1 MARMAGTELKA
12 NFSDL
17 IGHIEVGKFD
27 VGLIKLN
34 MTCIRDKFGERHPKA
49 IEMEVINRSV

>member
-1 MARMAGTELKA
+1 MAGTELKA

-17 IGHIEVGKFD
+17 IGHIEVGEFD